1 MTNAVIFAL
10 LSLCFAGLN
19 DVMYKRYSM
28 KDRSRGVL
36 VFGIGLVWVLL
47 QSLTLLVKGGIPQT
61 DATTLVY
68 GVLAGVV
75 LTISNL
81 LLIESVTHIEI
92 SVGSTIYR
100 LNTIGVALLSV
111 LFLHEDFGL
120 MKAAGIGSGVL
131 AVLLLLHRS
140 RESSDSQNHGLF
152 IALVI
157 LAALLRAIYGVL
169 SKAGLNRGADAD
181 TMLLIAASSWVI
193 GGALYARLREGR
205 FRLTGKKAA
214 YALLCGLLV
223 FLIVNFLIAA
233 VARGEASVVIPIAN
247 LSFVATLLFSIV
259 LGMERLSVK
268 KMVAVGCAIV
278 SIGLLSL
285 R

>member
-19 DVMYKRYSM
+19 DLMYKRYSM

-36 VFGIGLVWVLL
+36 VFGIGLVWVLM

-75 LTISNL
+75 LTISIL

-140 RESSDSQNHGLF
+140 RESSDSQNHGLV

-233 VARGEASVVIPIAN
+233 VARGEASVVIPIA
-247 LSFVATLLFSIV
+247 
-259 LGMERLSVK
+259 
-268 KMVAVGCAIV
+268 
-278 SIGLLSL
+278 
-285 R
+285 